1 MKYLK
6 LCFVLLLLAW
16 VCVIEAQTTKGR
28 GKVVDAET
36 GEPMPLVSIVFVG
49 TTIGVTTDFDGNY
62 DIETR
67 EDVSEIMAS
76 FVSYERQT
84 VEVKKGAFNTIDFKL
99 VPIVTNLDEV
109 KVIPGEN
116 PAHANLRNISKN
128 KKRNNPAEKD
138 SYSYAT
144 YTKMEL
150 DIANMKPEFKNKK
163 LQKNFGFIFQYM
175 DTSSITGKAYLPVM
189 ISEASADYYYR
200 RSPKLSREIVKA
212 SRISGIEED
221 YSLAQFTGHLHV
233 NVNLYDNYINIF
245 EVNFASP
252 LSEHGLMYYK
262 YFLVDSVQKE
272 GRKIYKI
279 RFHPRGKSTPVF
291 DGEVNIDSTTWALES
306 ARLRMAK
313 G

>member
-16 VCVIEAQTTKGR
+16 VSVVEAQTTKVR

-67 EDVSEIMAS
+67 EEVSEIMAS

-84 VEVKKGAFNTIDFKL
+84 VAIKKGAFNTIDFKL
-99 VPIVTNLDEV
+99 VPIVTHLDEV
-109 KVIPGEN
+109 KVKPGDN
-116 PAHANLRNISKN
+116 PAHAILRNISKN
-128 KKRNNPAEKD
+128 KKKNNPAEKE
-138 SYSYAT
+138 SYSYTT

-175 DTSSITGKAYLPVM
+175 DTSAITGKAYLPVM

-279 RFHPRGKSTPVF
+279 RFHPKGKSTPVF
-291 DGEVNIDSTTWALES
+291 DGEVNIDSTTWALD
-306 ARLRMAK
+306 LP